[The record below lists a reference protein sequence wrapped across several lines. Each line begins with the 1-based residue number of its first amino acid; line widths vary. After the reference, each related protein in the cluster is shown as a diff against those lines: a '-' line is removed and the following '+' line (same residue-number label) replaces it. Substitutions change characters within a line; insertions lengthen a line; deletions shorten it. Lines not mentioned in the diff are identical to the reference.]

1 VSQREVRYGG
11 RHHQLSVYR
20 RADLVPGQRLAG
32 PAIITQ
38 YDTTTF
44 VPEGFQ
50 LRVDDRLNLIGER
63 V

>member
-1 VSQREVRYGG
+1 
-11 RHHQLSVYR
+11 VYR
-20 RADLVPGQRLAG
+20 RADLLPGQRLAG

-38 YDTTTF
+38 YDTTTV

-50 LRVDDRLNLIGER
+50 LRVDDRLNLIGEC